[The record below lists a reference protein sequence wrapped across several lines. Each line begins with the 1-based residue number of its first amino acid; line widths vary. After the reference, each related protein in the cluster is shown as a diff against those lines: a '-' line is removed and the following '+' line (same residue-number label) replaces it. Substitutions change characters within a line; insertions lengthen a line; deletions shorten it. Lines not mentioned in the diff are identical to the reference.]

1 MRNAQ
6 CSLRRKISDS
16 RFLREHSNAKKEWNE
31 IPSAFFHRLAS
42 SFDSSAIDFQAIY
55 HQKRYLDNNSTVLV
69 RSFLRNESEFDNTES
84 LASPSHEP
92 GVFVATA
99 PKIISDYDMRSVTD
113 TSNNSSAVSNTS
125 SSQYFRNSDFCVK
138 RIGSKVNGLY
148 AFKNELYC
156 KNFENFVPMNYK
168 FPPPAKLRF
177 PSQYRWFSPSIKKM
191 RSNIPDSSEIS
202 NHTNL
207 EQKQKNDKPE
217 KYEENFNVSLENEK
231 ILNFPIADNSVN
243 ISLSFHL
250 IVSPITSSVTKSNSF
265 ECLSS
270 VKNSSSCTSLQM
282 PQEVEQNTTIDAG
295 NSNEKDNKPTTTYLG
310 VSQPISISGPDELDI
325 VMSAKLN
332 EYLQANGY
340 FETDEEMN
348 LRLKVLSKIN
358 AYVKKWVC
366 IVSKRRQM
374 PDCEIQS
381 VGGKLFTFG
390 SYRLNVHTRGA
401 DIDSLCVAP
410 RHVDRNDF
418 FTSFYEMLA
427 EDPNTT
433 ELRQVQEAFV
443 PVIKLKYYGI
453 EMDILF
459 ARLALPRV
467 PEDQQLNDDSIL
479 RNLDE
484 KSVRSLNGC
493 RVADEILRLV
503 PNVSN
508 FTYALRAI
516 KLWAKNHGIYSNVL
530 GYLGGVSWA
539 ILVARTCQLYPNIGP
554 ARLVQKF
561 FLLYTK
567 WEWPHPVVL
576 KETEVSHAR
585 DMPSLQELVWDPRSR
600 SGDRFHLMPIVTPA
614 FPQQNSTFNV
624 TKSSLKIIMNE
635 IEEGLITINDI
646 MDGKAEWSTLFEEVN
661 FFTRYKHFLALLC
674 LSATEQDE
682 LVWCGLVESKIRFL
696 IANLE
701 RRDSIR
707 VCHVHT
713 KYYQPR
719 NDPFPVQISLQNPR
733 CRIWFIG
740 LDLNKTVSRKID
752 IQHEVQSFMDLLNS
766 MATTQNIYVEGMSVI
781 PHYLRKTELIKWLKM
796 EDLTK
801 GRKAPKRRRIAVSQ
815 NQQLTGTLQSK
826 VKSETS
832 SIASCNSSEAASP
845 STSLSGMEV
854 NRNVQ
859 NDVAI
864 PSATSGAIDS
874 DYAETFP
881 KGVASISGCNDIR
894 VGSSSPVERK
904 PSVTSTTG
912 NRSPTAQ
919 LFVDDVGGSN
929 ELQRSM
935 NTDETDWQTNNGKKR
950 VAERS
955 AEDGEIEPTQPKR
968 CSLVEINPVSPNNME
983 TEQNSRSL
991 FNSVSN
997 AVDSLS
1003 SSLIFPMQLLN
1014 KQFLND

>member
-1 MRNAQ
+1 
-6 CSLRRKISDS
+6 
-16 RFLREHSNAKKEWNE
+16 
-31 IPSAFFHRLAS
+31 
-42 SFDSSAIDFQAIY
+42 
-55 HQKRYLDNNSTVLV
+55 
-69 RSFLRNESEFDNTES
+69 
-84 LASPSHEP
+84 
-92 GVFVATA
+92 
-99 PKIISDYDMRSVTD
+99 
-113 TSNNSSAVSNTS
+113 
-125 SSQYFRNSDFCVK
+125 
-138 RIGSKVNGLY
+138 
-148 AFKNELYC
+148 
-156 KNFENFVPMNYK
+156 
-168 FPPPAKLRF
+168 
-177 PSQYRWFSPSIKKM
+177 
-191 RSNIPDSSEIS
+191 
-202 NHTNL
+202 
-207 EQKQKNDKPE
+207 
-217 KYEENFNVSLENEK
+217 
-231 ILNFPIADNSVN
+231 
-243 ISLSFHL
+243 
-250 IVSPITSSVTKSNSF
+250 
-265 ECLSS
+265 
-270 VKNSSSCTSLQM
+270 M
-282 PQEVEQNTTIDAG
+282 PQEVHQSTTTNRG
-295 NSNEKDNKPTTTYLG
+295 NSNGKDDKPTTTYLG
-310 VSQPISISGPDELDI
+310 VSQPISISGPDEFDIMMSTKLD
-325 VMSAKLN
+325 

-340 FETDEEMN
+340 FETEEEMN

-358 AYVKKWVC
+358 AYVKKWVRG
-366 IVSKRRQM
+366 VSKRRQM
-374 PDCEIQS
+374 PDSEIQS

-459 ARLALPRV
+459 ARLALPKV

-539 ILVARTCQLYPNIGP
+539 ILVARTCQLYPNTGP

-576 KETEVSHAR
+576 KETEISHAR

-635 IEEGLITINDI
+635 IEEGLVTINDI
-646 MDGKAEWSTLFEEVN
+646 MQGQAEWSALFEEVN
-661 FFTRYKHFLALLC
+661 FFSRYKHFLALLC

-696 IANLE
+696 IASLE
-701 RRDSIR
+701 RRESIR

-719 NDPFPVQISLQNPR
+719 NDPFPVQVSLQDPR
-733 CRIWFIG
+733 CRLWFIG
-740 LDLNKTVSRKID
+740 LDLNKAVSRKID

-781 PHYLRKTELIKWLKM
+781 PHYLRKAELVKWLKM

-801 GRKAPKRRRIAVSQ
+801 GRKAPKRRRIATVQ
-815 NQQLTGTLQSK
+815 NQQSPGPSQYKTT
-826 VKSETS
+826 SEAPSITS
-832 SIASCNSSEAASP
+832 CTSSEAASP
-845 STSLSGMEV
+845 STSVSGTEV
-854 NRNVQ
+854 SRNAQ
-859 NDVAI
+859 NDLTEL
-864 PSATSGAIDS
+864 PSTSTAIDS
-874 DYAETFP
+874 SCGEAVP
-881 KGVASISGCNDIR
+881 KPVASISGCNDIPINSR
-894 VGSSSPVERK
+894 SMVERK
-904 PSVTSTTG
+904 QS
-912 NRSPTAQ
+912 
-919 LFVDDVGGSN
+919 
-929 ELQRSM
+929 
-935 NTDETDWQTNNGKKR
+935 DETDRLILHNHSSVEAAENQSPATQLLINDGQDSELQLSVNDDGTNQQKSKGRKR
-950 VAERS
+950 SAERS
-955 AEDGEIEPTQPKR
+955 MEDDDTGPTQLKR
-968 CSLVEINPVSPNNME
+968 CSLAEANPVSPNSME
-983 TEQNSRSL
+983 TEQSRGSL
-991 FNSVSN
+991 LGSVSD
-997 AVDSLS
+997 VRRLIITIES
-1003 SSLIFPMQLLN
+1003 SSSFMGFN
-1014 KQFLND
+1014 GAAA

>member
-1 MRNAQ
+1 MNYNIPPPGKLRFSSRYRWIAPQSSVFPLHFESKTSGESNSPQ
-6 CSLRRKISDS
+6 ISSSTDPENLCSVQS
-16 RFLREHSNAKKEWNE
+16 AKCQNKLNVSVENE
-31 IPSAFFHRLAS
+31 
-42 SFDSSAIDFQAIY
+42 
-55 HQKRYLDNNSTVLV
+55 K
-69 RSFLRNESEFDNTES
+69 
-84 LASPSHEP
+84 
-92 GVFVATA
+92 
-99 PKIISDYDMRSVTD
+99 
-113 TSNNSSAVSNTS
+113 TSNSPLTDKPIKVSLSSNVSSTMSSTS
-125 SSQYFRNSDFCVK
+125 SSVKEMNSSGC
-138 RIGSKVNGLY
+138 L
-148 AFKNELYC
+148 
-156 KNFENFVPMNYK
+156 
-168 FPPPAKLRF
+168 PPAK
-177 PSQYRWFSPSIKKM
+177 
-191 RSNIPDSSEIS
+191 
-202 NHTNL
+202 
-207 EQKQKNDKPE
+207 
-217 KYEENFNVSLENEK
+217 
-231 ILNFPIADNSVN
+231 
-243 ISLSFHL
+243 
-250 IVSPITSSVTKSNSF
+250 SNS
-265 ECLSS
+265 
-270 VKNSSSCTSLQM
+270 SCISLQM
-282 PQEVEQNTTIDAG
+282 PQEVKRNTATDRG
-295 NSNEKDNKPTTTYLG
+295 NSIGKDNRLTTTYLG
-310 VSQPISISGPDELDI
+310 VSQPISISGPDEFDI
-325 VMSAKLN
+325 VMSTKLD

-340 FETDEEMN
+340 FETEEEMN

-358 AYVKKWVC
+358 AYVKKWVR

-374 PDCEIQS
+374 PDSEIQS

-503 PNVSN
+503 PNISN

-516 KLWAKNHGIYSNVL
+516 KLWAKNHGVYSNVL

-539 ILVARTCQLYPNIGP
+539 ILVARTCQLYPNTGP

-635 IEEGLITINDI
+635 IEEGLVTINDI
-646 MDGKAEWSTLFEEVN
+646 MKGKTGWSALFEEVN
-661 FFTRYKHFLALLC
+661 FFSRYKHFLALLC

-696 IANLE
+696 IASLE
-701 RRDSIR
+701 RRESIR

-719 NDPFPVQISLQNPR
+719 NDPFPVQVSLQNPR
-733 CRIWFIG
+733 CRLWFIG

-781 PHYLRKTELIKWLKM
+781 PHYLRKAELVKWLKM
-796 EDLTK
+796 EDLTRGK
-801 GRKAPKRRRIAVSQ
+801 KAPKRRRIATSQ
-815 NQQLTGTLQSK
+815 NQQATGPLQNK
-826 VKSETS
+826 TRSETS
-832 SIASCNSSEAASP
+832 SIASCNSSGAASP
-845 STSLSGMEV
+845 STSLSGTEV
-854 NRNVQ
+854 SKNVQ
-859 NDVAI
+859 NDLAMSSTVSV
-864 PSATSGAIDS
+864 PTAIDNQCPATQCLVS
-874 DYAETFP
+874 D
-881 KGVASISGCNDIR
+881 GQNS
-894 VGSSSPVERK
+894 
-904 PSVTSTTG
+904 
-912 NRSPTAQ
+912 
-919 LFVDDVGGSN
+919 
-929 ELQRSM
+929 ELQLLV
-935 NTDETDWQTNNGKKR
+935 NNDETNPVRSIRIIEIARIMLQIDLMTAVPLNLVYQLEFIFIKLKQKNNGRK
-950 VAERS
+950 RS
-955 AEDGEIEPTQPKR
+955 AERNTEDAETAPTQLKR
-968 CSLVEINPVSPNNME
+968 CSFAETNLASPANVE
-983 TEQNSRSL
+983 TEQTNRSL
-991 FNSVSN
+991 LDSGFNG
-997 AVDSLS
+997 AGAL
-1003 SSLIFPMQLLN
+1003 
-1014 KQFLND
+1014 

>member
-1 MRNAQ
+1 
-6 CSLRRKISDS
+6 
-16 RFLREHSNAKKEWNE
+16 
-31 IPSAFFHRLAS
+31 
-42 SFDSSAIDFQAIY
+42 
-55 HQKRYLDNNSTVLV
+55 
-69 RSFLRNESEFDNTES
+69 
-84 LASPSHEP
+84 
-92 GVFVATA
+92 
-99 PKIISDYDMRSVTD
+99 
-113 TSNNSSAVSNTS
+113 
-125 SSQYFRNSDFCVK
+125 
-138 RIGSKVNGLY
+138 
-148 AFKNELYC
+148 
-156 KNFENFVPMNYK
+156 
-168 FPPPAKLRF
+168 
-177 PSQYRWFSPSIKKM
+177 
-191 RSNIPDSSEIS
+191 
-202 NHTNL
+202 
-207 EQKQKNDKPE
+207 
-217 KYEENFNVSLENEK
+217 
-231 ILNFPIADNSVN
+231 
-243 ISLSFHL
+243 
-250 IVSPITSSVTKSNSF
+250 
-265 ECLSS
+265 
-270 VKNSSSCTSLQM
+270 M
-282 PQEVEQNTTIDAG
+282 PQEVQQNTTIDAG
-295 NSNEKDNKPTTTYLG
+295 NNNEKDNKPTTTYLG
-310 VSQPISISGPDELDI
+310 VSQPISISGPDEFDI
-325 VMSAKLN
+325 VMSAKLD

-459 ARLALPRV
+459 ARLALPRI

-503 PNVSN
+503 PNVSS

-576 KETEVSHAR
+576 KETEVSHSR

-600 SGDRFHLMPIVTPA
+600 SGDRRRFHLMPIVTPA

-766 MATTQNIYVEGMSVI
+766 MATTQN
-781 PHYLRKTELIKWLKM
+781 
-796 EDLTK
+796 
-801 GRKAPKRRRIAVSQ
+801 
-815 NQQLTGTLQSK
+815 
-826 VKSETS
+826 
-832 SIASCNSSEAASP
+832 
-845 STSLSGMEV
+845 
-854 NRNVQ
+854 
-859 NDVAI
+859 
-864 PSATSGAIDS
+864 
-874 DYAETFP
+874 
-881 KGVASISGCNDIR
+881 
-894 VGSSSPVERK
+894 
-904 PSVTSTTG
+904 
-912 NRSPTAQ
+912 
-919 LFVDDVGGSN
+919 
-929 ELQRSM
+929 
-935 NTDETDWQTNNGKKR
+935 
-950 VAERS
+950 
-955 AEDGEIEPTQPKR
+955 
-968 CSLVEINPVSPNNME
+968 
-983 TEQNSRSL
+983 
-991 FNSVSN
+991 
-997 AVDSLS
+997 
-1003 SSLIFPMQLLN
+1003 
-1014 KQFLND
+1014 

>member
-1 MRNAQ
+1 M
-6 CSLRRKISDS
+6 S
-16 RFLREHSNAKKEWNE
+16 
-31 IPSAFFHRLAS
+31 
-42 SFDSSAIDFQAIY
+42 
-55 HQKRYLDNNSTVLV
+55 
-69 RSFLRNESEFDNTES
+69 
-84 LASPSHEP
+84 
-92 GVFVATA
+92 
-99 PKIISDYDMRSVTD
+99 
-113 TSNNSSAVSNTS
+113 
-125 SSQYFRNSDFCVK
+125 
-138 RIGSKVNGLY
+138 
-148 AFKNELYC
+148 
-156 KNFENFVPMNYK
+156 YK
-168 FPPPAKLRF
+168 FPPPEKLRF
-177 PSQYRWFSPSIKKM
+177 PSQFRWNARRSALIPPPMKNPDNNISSSP
-191 RSNIPDSSEIS
+191 EIS

-207 EQKQKNDKPE
+207 EQKSNNDESE
-217 KYEENFNVSLENEK
+217 KYRKNSTMSIENKK
-231 ILNFPIADNSVN
+231 ISNSPATDNPIN
-243 ISLSFHL
+243 ISPSLDL
-250 IVSPITSSVTKSNSF
+250 IQSPTTSSITKSNNAG
-265 ECLSS
+265 CLSS
-270 VKNSSSCTSLQM
+270 VKSPFQFVQENKKDTYEDRSSSSYISLQM
-282 PQEVEQNTTIDAG
+282 PQEVQPTTTIDKSS
-295 NSNEKDNKPTTTYLG
+295 SNVKDNKPTTTYLG
-310 VSQPISISGPDELDI
+310 VSQPISISGPDEFDI

-358 AYVKKWVC
+358 AYVKKWVRT
-366 IVSKRRQM
+366 ISKRRQM
-374 PDCEIQS
+374 PDSEIQS

-635 IEEGLITINDI
+635 IEEGLVTINDI
-646 MDGKAEWSTLFEEVN
+646 MDGKAEWSALFEEVN

-719 NDPFPVQISLQNPR
+719 NDPLPVQVSLQNPR

-781 PHYLRKTELIKWLKM
+781 PHYLRKTELVKWLKM
-796 EDLTK
+796 EDLAK
-801 GRKAPKRRRIAVSQ
+801 GRKAPKRRRIATSQ
-815 NQQLTGTLQSK
+815 SQQFTGTLQNK
-826 VKSETS
+826 AKSETS
-832 SIASCNSSEAASP
+832 SVASCNSSGAASP
-845 STSLSGMEV
+845 STSVSGMEIS
-854 NRNVQ
+854 RNVQ
-859 NDVAI
+859 NDLSLSSTTSI
-864 PSATSGAIDS
+864 PAESSCTEGIPKTLTNICS
-874 DYAETFP
+874 D
-881 KGVASISGCNDIR
+881 IH

-904 PSVTSTTG
+904 PSNGANTLVFHNHSTVEDENESLVT
-912 NRSPTAQ
+912 Q
-919 LFVDDVGGSN
+919 LLKDDVNQDN
-929 ELQRSM
+929 ELQHL
-935 NTDETDWQTNNGKKR
+935 QTNNGRKR
-950 VAERS
+950 AVERS
-955 AEDGEIEPTQPKR
+955 REDKETEPTHSKR
-968 CSLVEINPVSPNNME
+968 CSLVEANPVSPSSMA
-983 TEQNSRSL
+983 TEQSSRSL
-991 FNSVSN
+991 LNSAFNG
-997 AVDSLS
+997 AAA
-1003 SSLIFPMQLLN
+1003 
-1014 KQFLND
+1014 

>member
-1 MRNAQ
+1 MSYNIPPPGR
-6 CSLRRKISDS
+6 LRFSS
-16 RFLREHSNAKKEWNE
+16 RYRWV
-31 IPSAFFHRLAS
+31 AS
-42 SFDSSAIDFQAIY
+42 Q
-55 HQKRYLDNNSTVLV
+55 STV
-69 RSFLRNESEFDNTES
+69 FPFHFESKTSGGPN
-84 LASPSHEP
+84 SPQ
-92 GVFVATA
+92 
-99 PKIISDYDMRSVTD
+99 I
-113 TSNNSSAVSNTS
+113 S
-125 SSQYFRNSDFCVK
+125 SSTDSENLCSDQ
-138 RIGSKVNGLY
+138 S
-148 AFKNELYC
+148 
-156 KNFENFVPMNYK
+156 
-168 FPPPAKLRF
+168 AKC
-177 PSQYRWFSPSIKKM
+177 Q
-191 RSNIPDSSEIS
+191 
-202 NHTNL
+202 
-207 EQKQKNDKPE
+207 DKL
-217 KYEENFNVSLENEK
+217 NVSVENEK
-231 ILNFPIADNSVN
+231 ISNSPLTDNPIN
-243 ISLSFHL
+243 ISLSSN
-250 IVSPITSSVTKSNSF
+250 VSSTMSPTALSITETNSSGYLSPAESNS
-265 ECLSS
+265 
-270 VKNSSSCTSLQM
+270 SCISLQM
-282 PQEVEQNTTIDAG
+282 PQEVKKNTTTDRG
-295 NSNEKDNKPTTTYLG
+295 NSNGKDNRLTTTYLG
-310 VSQPISISGPDELDI
+310 VSQPISISGPDEFDI
-325 VMSAKLN
+325 VMSTKLD

-340 FETDEEMN
+340 FETEEEMN

-358 AYVKKWVC
+358 AYVKKWVR

-374 PDCEIQS
+374 PDSEIQS

-503 PNVSN
+503 PNISN

-539 ILVARTCQLYPNIGP
+539 ILVARTCQLYPNTGP

-600 SGDRFHLMPIVTPA
+600 SGDRESPSRRFHLMPIVTPA

-635 IEEGLITINDI
+635 IEEGLVTINDI
-646 MDGKAEWSTLFEEVN
+646 MKGKAGWSALFEEVN
-661 FFTRYKHFLALLC
+661 FFSRYKHFLALLC

-696 IANLE
+696 IASLE
-701 RRDSIR
+701 RRESIR

-719 NDPFPVQISLQNPR
+719 NDPFPVQVSLQNPR
-733 CRIWFIG
+733 CRLWFIG

-781 PHYLRKTELIKWLKM
+781 PHYLRKAELVKWLKM
-796 EDLTK
+796 EDLTRGK
-801 GRKAPKRRRIAVSQ
+801 KAPKRRRIATSQ
-815 NQQLTGTLQSK
+815 NQQATGPSQNK
-826 VKSETS
+826 ARSETS
-832 SIASCNSSEAASP
+832 SIASCNSSGAASP
-845 STSLSGMEV
+845 STSLSGTEV
-854 NRNVQ
+854 SKNVQ
-859 NDVAI
+859 NDLAMSSTVSVPTGSGCAEAVLKAEMSISDCTDIPVGSNSVERKLSVSSRLADYGINSCHSHLFEHVSVCAKSEANRIVLHSHSAI
-864 PSATSGAIDS
+864 EAIDS
-874 DYAETFP
+874 QSPAAQRLMSDGRNSELQLSVNNDETNPPKNNGRKRSVERNTEDAET
-881 KGVASISGCNDIR
+881 A
-894 VGSSSPVERK
+894 
-904 PSVTSTTG
+904 
-912 NRSPTAQ
+912 
-919 LFVDDVGGSN
+919 
-929 ELQRSM
+929 
-935 NTDETDWQTNNGKKR
+935 
-950 VAERS
+950 
-955 AEDGEIEPTQPKR
+955 PTQPKR
-968 CSLVEINPVSPNNME
+968 CSFAETKPASPASVEME
-983 TEQNSRSL
+983 QTSRSL
-991 FNSVSN
+991 LDSGFNG
-997 AVDSLS
+997 AGAL
-1003 SSLIFPMQLLN
+1003 
-1014 KQFLND
+1014 

>member
-1 MRNAQ
+1 
-6 CSLRRKISDS
+6 
-16 RFLREHSNAKKEWNE
+16 
-31 IPSAFFHRLAS
+31 
-42 SFDSSAIDFQAIY
+42 
-55 HQKRYLDNNSTVLV
+55 
-69 RSFLRNESEFDNTES
+69 
-84 LASPSHEP
+84 
-92 GVFVATA
+92 
-99 PKIISDYDMRSVTD
+99 
-113 TSNNSSAVSNTS
+113 
-125 SSQYFRNSDFCVK
+125 
-138 RIGSKVNGLY
+138 
-148 AFKNELYC
+148 
-156 KNFENFVPMNYK
+156 
-168 FPPPAKLRF
+168 
-177 PSQYRWFSPSIKKM
+177 
-191 RSNIPDSSEIS
+191 
-202 NHTNL
+202 
-207 EQKQKNDKPE
+207 
-217 KYEENFNVSLENEK
+217 
-231 ILNFPIADNSVN
+231 
-243 ISLSFHL
+243 
-250 IVSPITSSVTKSNSF
+250 
-265 ECLSS
+265 
-270 VKNSSSCTSLQM
+270 M
-282 PQEVEQNTTIDAG
+282 PQEIQQNTTTNRG
-295 NSNEKDNKPTTTYLG
+295 NSNGKDSKPTTTYLG
-310 VSQPISISGPDELDI
+310 VSQPISISGPDEFDI
-325 VMSAKLN
+325 VMSTKLD

-340 FETDEEMN
+340 FETEEEMN

-358 AYVKKWVC
+358 AYVKKWVRV
-366 IVSKRRQM
+366 VSKRRQM
-374 PDCEIQS
+374 PDSEIQS

-467 PEDQQLNDDSIL
+467 PEDQQLNDDSLL

-539 ILVARTCQLYPNIGP
+539 ILVARTCQLYPNTGP

-576 KETEVSHAR
+576 KETEISHAR

-635 IEEGLITINDI
+635 IEEGLVTINDI
-646 MDGKAEWSTLFEEVN
+646 MKGQAEWSALFEEVN
-661 FFTRYKHFLALLC
+661 FFSRYKHFLALLC

-696 IANLE
+696 IASLE
-701 RRDSIR
+701 RRESIR

-719 NDPFPVQISLQNPR
+719 TDPFPVHVSLQNPR
-733 CRIWFIG
+733 CRLWFIG
-740 LDLNKTVSRKID
+740 LDLNKAVSRKID
-752 IQHEVQSFMDLLNS
+752 IQHEVQNFMDLLNS

-781 PHYLRKTELIKWLKM
+781 PHYLRKAELVKWLKM
-796 EDLTK
+796 EDLTR
-801 GRKAPKRRRIAVSQ
+801 GRKAPKRRRIATGQ
-815 NQQLTGTLQSK
+815 NQQPTGASQCKT
-826 VKSETS
+826 KSETS
-832 SIASCNSSEAASP
+832 SIASCNSSGAESP
-845 STSLSGMEV
+845 STSVCGTEISKNMQIDLTV
-854 NRNVQ
+854 
-859 NDVAI
+859 
-864 PSATSGAIDS
+864 PSTTLTAIDS
-874 DYAETFP
+874 GCADAVP
-881 KGVASISGCNDIR
+881 KAIAGCSDSPVNSSIM
-894 VGSSSPVERK
+894 VERK
-904 PSVTSTTG
+904 PSNDANKLVLNSHSSIEATE
-912 NRSPTAQ
+912 NQSPAVQ
-919 LFVDDVGGSN
+919 LLVDDRQDSV
-929 ELQRSM
+929 
-935 NTDETDWQTNNGKKR
+935 NTDETNRQKNRGRKR
-950 VAERS
+950 SAERS
-955 AEDGEIEPTQPKR
+955 TEDDDTAPSQPKR
-968 CSLVEINPVSPNNME
+968 CSLVEANPVSPNRME
-983 TEQNSRSL
+983 TEQSSRSL
-991 FNSVSN
+991 LGSGFNG
-997 AVDSLS
+997 AAA
-1003 SSLIFPMQLLN
+1003 
-1014 KQFLND
+1014 

>member
-1 MRNAQ
+1 
-6 CSLRRKISDS
+6 
-16 RFLREHSNAKKEWNE
+16 
-31 IPSAFFHRLAS
+31 
-42 SFDSSAIDFQAIY
+42 
-55 HQKRYLDNNSTVLV
+55 
-69 RSFLRNESEFDNTES
+69 
-84 LASPSHEP
+84 
-92 GVFVATA
+92 
-99 PKIISDYDMRSVTD
+99 
-113 TSNNSSAVSNTS
+113 
-125 SSQYFRNSDFCVK
+125 
-138 RIGSKVNGLY
+138 
-148 AFKNELYC
+148 
-156 KNFENFVPMNYK
+156 
-168 FPPPAKLRF
+168 
-177 PSQYRWFSPSIKKM
+177 
-191 RSNIPDSSEIS
+191 
-202 NHTNL
+202 
-207 EQKQKNDKPE
+207 
-217 KYEENFNVSLENEK
+217 
-231 ILNFPIADNSVN
+231 
-243 ISLSFHL
+243 
-250 IVSPITSSVTKSNSF
+250 
-265 ECLSS
+265 
-270 VKNSSSCTSLQM
+270 M
-282 PQEVEQNTTIDAG
+282 PQEVQQNTTTNRG
-295 NSNEKDNKPTTTYLG
+295 NSNGKDNKPTTTYLG
-310 VSQPISISGPDELDI
+310 VSQPISISGPDEFDI
-325 VMSAKLN
+325 VMSAKLD

-340 FETDEEMN
+340 FETEEEMN

-358 AYVKKWVC
+358 AYVKKWVRV
-366 IVSKRRQM
+366 VSKRRQM
-374 PDCEIQS
+374 PDSEIQS

-453 EMDILF
+453 EMDVLF

-539 ILVARTCQLYPNIGP
+539 ILVARTCQLYPNTGP

-576 KETEVSHAR
+576 KETEISHAR

-635 IEEGLITINDI
+635 IEEGLVTINDI
-646 MDGKAEWSTLFEEVN
+646 MKGQAEWSALFEEVN
-661 FFTRYKHFLALLC
+661 FFSRYKHFLALLC

-696 IANLE
+696 IASLE
-701 RRDSIR
+701 RRESIR

-719 NDPFPVQISLQNPR
+719 NDPFPVQISLQDPR
-733 CRIWFIG
+733 CRLWFIG
-740 LDLNKTVSRKID
+740 LDLNKAVSRKID

-781 PHYLRKTELIKWLKM
+781 PHYLRKAELVKWLKM

-801 GRKAPKRRRIAVSQ
+801 GRKAPKRRRIATAQ
-815 NQQLTGTLQSK
+815 NQQSTGPSQCKTR
-826 VKSETS
+826 SETS
-832 SIASCNSSEAASP
+832 SIASCNSSGAASP
-845 STSLSGMEV
+845 STSGTEISK
-854 NRNVQ
+854 NVQ
-859 NDVAI
+859 NDLI
-864 PSATSGAIDS
+864 MPSTTSAEIDS
-874 DYAETFP
+874 SCAETVPEAIAVQGDNCVENCAEIVPEAIAVQGDSCVENCAETVP
-881 KGVASISGCNDIR
+881 KANISGCSDIP
-894 VGSSSPVERK
+894 VNSSSTVERK
-904 PSVTSTTG
+904 LTNETSRLILHS
-912 NRSPTAQ
+912 RSSIEAAENQSPAVQ
-919 LFVDDVGGSN
+919 LLVDNGQDK
-929 ELQRSM
+929 ELQFSV
-935 NTDETDWQTNNGKKR
+935 NTDETNRQKNKGRK
-950 VAERS
+950 RS
-955 AEDGEIEPTQPKR
+955 ADRSTEDEDTAPTQPKR
-968 CSLVEINPVSPNNME
+968 CSFVEANPVSPNSME
-983 TEQNSRSL
+983 TEQSSRSL
-991 FNSVSN
+991 LGSGFNG
-997 AVDSLS
+997 AAA
-1003 SSLIFPMQLLN
+1003 
-1014 KQFLND
+1014 

>member
-1 MRNAQ
+1 
-6 CSLRRKISDS
+6 
-16 RFLREHSNAKKEWNE
+16 
-31 IPSAFFHRLAS
+31 
-42 SFDSSAIDFQAIY
+42 
-55 HQKRYLDNNSTVLV
+55 
-69 RSFLRNESEFDNTES
+69 
-84 LASPSHEP
+84 
-92 GVFVATA
+92 
-99 PKIISDYDMRSVTD
+99 
-113 TSNNSSAVSNTS
+113 
-125 SSQYFRNSDFCVK
+125 
-138 RIGSKVNGLY
+138 
-148 AFKNELYC
+148 
-156 KNFENFVPMNYK
+156 
-168 FPPPAKLRF
+168 
-177 PSQYRWFSPSIKKM
+177 
-191 RSNIPDSSEIS
+191 
-202 NHTNL
+202 
-207 EQKQKNDKPE
+207 
-217 KYEENFNVSLENEK
+217 
-231 ILNFPIADNSVN
+231 
-243 ISLSFHL
+243 
-250 IVSPITSSVTKSNSF
+250 
-265 ECLSS
+265 
-270 VKNSSSCTSLQM
+270 M
-282 PQEVEQNTTIDAG
+282 PQEVKKNTATDRG
-295 NSNEKDNKPTTTYLG
+295 NSIGKDNRLTTTYLG
-310 VSQPISISGPDELDI
+310 VSQPISISGPDEFDI
-325 VMSAKLN
+325 VMSTKLD

-340 FETDEEMN
+340 FETEEEMN

-358 AYVKKWVC
+358 AYVKKWVR

-374 PDCEIQS
+374 PDSEIQS

-503 PNVSN
+503 PNISN

-539 ILVARTCQLYPNIGP
+539 ILVARTCQLYPNTGP

-576 KETEVSHAR
+576 KETEISHAR

-635 IEEGLITINDI
+635 IEEGLVTINDI
-646 MDGKAEWSTLFEEVN
+646 MKGKTGWSALFEEVN
-661 FFTRYKHFLALLC
+661 FFSRYKHFLALLC

-696 IANLE
+696 IASLE
-701 RRDSIR
+701 RRESIR

-719 NDPFPVQISLQNPR
+719 NDPFPVQVSLQNPR
-733 CRIWFIG
+733 CRLWFIG

-781 PHYLRKTELIKWLKM
+781 PHYLRKAELVKWLKM
-796 EDLTK
+796 EDLTRGK
-801 GRKAPKRRRIAVSQ
+801 KAPKRRRIATSQ
-815 NQQLTGTLQSK
+815 NQQATGPLQNK
-826 VKSETS
+826 TRSETS
-832 SIASCNSSEAASP
+832 SIASCNSSGAASP
-845 STSLSGMEV
+845 STSLSGTEV
-854 NRNVQ
+854 SKNVQ
-859 NDVAI
+859 NDLAMSSTVSV
-864 PSATSGAIDS
+864 PTVSGSAEAV
-874 DYAETFP
+874 P
-881 KGVASISGCNDIR
+881 KSEISISSCNDIPI
-894 VGSSSPVERK
+894 GSNSVERK
-904 PSVTSTTG
+904 LSSEASRIVLHSHSAIEAID
-912 NRSPTAQ
+912 NQSPATQ
-919 LFVDDVGGSN
+919 RLVSDGQNS
-929 ELQRSM
+929 ELQLLV
-935 NTDETDWQTNNGKKR
+935 NNDETNPQKNNGRK
-950 VAERS
+950 RS
-955 AEDGEIEPTQPKR
+955 AERNTEDAETAPTQLKR
-968 CSLVEINPVSPNNME
+968 CSFAETNLASPANVE
-983 TEQNSRSL
+983 TEQTNRSL
-991 FNSVSN
+991 LDSGFNG
-997 AVDSLS
+997 AGAL
-1003 SSLIFPMQLLN
+1003 
-1014 KQFLND
+1014 

>member
-1 MRNAQ
+1 
-6 CSLRRKISDS
+6 
-16 RFLREHSNAKKEWNE
+16 
-31 IPSAFFHRLAS
+31 
-42 SFDSSAIDFQAIY
+42 
-55 HQKRYLDNNSTVLV
+55 
-69 RSFLRNESEFDNTES
+69 
-84 LASPSHEP
+84 
-92 GVFVATA
+92 
-99 PKIISDYDMRSVTD
+99 
-113 TSNNSSAVSNTS
+113 
-125 SSQYFRNSDFCVK
+125 
-138 RIGSKVNGLY
+138 
-148 AFKNELYC
+148 
-156 KNFENFVPMNYK
+156 
-168 FPPPAKLRF
+168 
-177 PSQYRWFSPSIKKM
+177 
-191 RSNIPDSSEIS
+191 
-202 NHTNL
+202 
-207 EQKQKNDKPE
+207 
-217 KYEENFNVSLENEK
+217 
-231 ILNFPIADNSVN
+231 
-243 ISLSFHL
+243 
-250 IVSPITSSVTKSNSF
+250 
-265 ECLSS
+265 
-270 VKNSSSCTSLQM
+270 M
-282 PQEVEQNTTIDAG
+282 PQEVQQITTTGRG
-295 NSNEKDNKPTTTYLG
+295 NSNGKDNKLTTTYLG
-310 VSQPISISGPDELDI
+310 VSQPISISGPDEFDI
-325 VMSAKLN
+325 VMSAKLD

-340 FETDEEMN
+340 FETEEEMN

-358 AYVKKWVC
+358 AYVKKWVRV
-366 IVSKRRQM
+366 VSKRRQM
-374 PDCEIQS
+374 PDSEVQS

-539 ILVARTCQLYPNIGP
+539 ILVARTCQLYPNTGP

-585 DMPSLQELVWDPRSR
+585 DMPALQELVWDPRSR
-600 SGDRFHLMPIVTPA
+600 SGDRESPSRRFHLMPIVTPA

-635 IEEGLITINDI
+635 IEEGLVTINDI
-646 MDGKAEWSTLFEEVN
+646 MKGKAEWSALFEEVN
-661 FFTRYKHFLALLC
+661 FFSRYKHFLALLC

-696 IANLE
+696 IASLE
-701 RRDSIR
+701 RRESIR

-719 NDPFPVQISLQNPR
+719 NDPLPVQVSLQNPR
-733 CRIWFIG
+733 CRLWFIG

-781 PHYLRKTELIKWLKM
+781 PHYLRKAELVKWLKM

-801 GRKAPKRRRIAVSQ
+801 GRKAPKRRRIAASQ
-815 NQQLTGTLQSK
+815 NQQPIGPSQSK
-826 VKSETS
+826 ARSETS
-832 SIASCNSSEAASP
+832 SITSCNSSGAASP
-845 STSLSGMEV
+845 CTSLSGTEISK
-854 NRNVQ
+854 NVQ
-859 NDVAI
+859 NDLAMSLTVSVPAD
-864 PSATSGAIDS
+864 SGCTETVPK
-874 DYAETFP
+874 AE
-881 KGVASISGCNDIR
+881 ASISGCSDSS
-894 VGSSSPVERK
+894 VGLCSPVERK
-904 PSVTSTTG
+904 PSSG
-912 NRSPTAQ
+912 ANRLILHSHSAMEGSATEENQIPIAQ
-919 LFVDDVGGSN
+919 LLMGDNRDN
-929 ELQRSM
+929 ELQLPT
-935 NTDETDWQTNNGKKR
+935 NTDETNRRKNNGRKR
-950 VAERS
+950 SAERS
-955 AEDGEIEPTQPKR
+955 VDDGETVLTQPKR
-968 CSLVEINPVSPNNME
+968 CSLAEANPVAPVSVE
-983 TEQNSRSL
+983 TEQDSRSL
-991 FNSVSN
+991 LDSGFNGATV
-997 AVDSLS
+997 
-1003 SSLIFPMQLLN
+1003 
-1014 KQFLND
+1014 